1 LPVYWK
7 AIEHV
12 PAQEILGHRVVWS
25 LAVALG
31 VLALRRQWGWL
42 REVSRR
48 PAILLPFVGT
58 AVLLTVNWL
67 IYIWANNTGHIVET
81 SLGYFINPLV
91 NVLLGVL
98 LLSERMRAWQWAAV
112 GLASVG
118 VAYLTFS
125 YGRLPWIALILAST
139 FGLYGLIRKTAAL
152 ESTQGLAVEMALM
165 FLPALGYLAYLGTRR
180 AGSFGRAG
188 VGVPTTA
195 LLGLAGIV
203 TAIPLILFAY
213 GARRVPLTRLGVL
226 QYAAPTLQFL
236 VGVILYD
243 EGFPK
248 ARLIGFGII
257 WAALLVY
264 SIEGTI
270 HQHRVVAAP
279 RLDARSPIRRSSVGS

>member
-12 PAQEILGHRVVWS
+12 RAQEILSHRVVWS

-67 IYIWANNTGHIVET
+67 IYIWANNNGHIVET
-81 SLGYFINPLV
+81 SLGYFINPLI

-98 LLSERMRAWQWAAV
+98 LLGERMRAWQWAAV

-118 VAYLTFS
+118 VAYLTIS
-125 YGRLPWIALILAST
+125 YGRLPWIALVLALT

-165 FLPALGYLAYLGTRR
+165 FLPALGYLVYLGIRG

-203 TAIPLILFAY
+203 TAVPLILFAY

-243 EGFPK
+243 EGFSK

-270 HQHRVVAAP
+270 HQRRVAAEP
-279 RLDARSPIRRSSVGS
+279 AP